1 MIPYLV
7 LAELQNTALAA
18 ILTFSDRV
26 IYPAY
31 EVVPRLWD
39 VSALEDQSIA
49 GVIMWVPGSV
59 PFLVAVLWLVITV
72 IAAPRLASAPPPGRD
87 EQLAPQKADR
97 EHPAAPT
104 HR

>member
-7 LAELQNTALAA
+7 LVELQNSALAA
-18 ILTFSDRV
+18 IFTFSDRV

-31 EVVPRLWD
+31 EAVPRRWA

-59 PFLVAVLWLVITV
+59 PFLVAVVWLVITV
-72 IAAPRLASAPPPGRD
+72 IAPRD
-87 EQLAPQKADR
+87 EQLPPRGAPR
-97 EHPAAPT
+97 EHPAAST
-104 HR
+104 A